1 VSECLYQLP
10 ETTLRKLAED
20 VAKKVGFAA
29 PVGGTY
35 AERSDYTFATMTNA
49 VAATTKSK

>member
-29 PVGGTY
+29 PVSGTY
-35 AERSDYTFATMTNA
+35 SFWVSASSSKWS
-49 VAATTKSK
+49 TTSLLHGG